1 MITDVF
7 SESLAKLKRWYM
19 IYECNLSQSPWEEHA
34 VVSLS
39 FTATES
45 NWKSAIR
52 LKLYS
57 FNLLVQ
63 VYVADGPSNEL
74 VRKDQVWLK
83 IEHFPTRISITFQE
97 KQFSLWKS
105 LSRKKGRDSEHP
117 RTARHSRR
125 HCGAGVT
132 PAASAF
138 TSPGTRTHTLGHPTT
153 NAAPGP
159 WCIWGCRKDG
169 DIGQGS
175 FLNHHSL
182 DESQQTSMLEFAL
195 YSFRKSRAIGK
206 FCSTWQI

>member
-125 HCGAGVT
+125 HCGAGVS
-132 PAASAF
+132 PAAQPQP
-138 TSPGTRTHTLGHPTT
+138 SPPL
-153 NAAPGP
+153 
-159 WCIWGCRKDG
+159 
-169 DIGQGS
+169 GQGLTPWDIQPPMQHQVPGAS
-175 FLNHHSL
+175 GAAERMGTLDKDLSWTTTAWMSL
-182 DESQQTSMLEFAL
+182 SKLH
-195 YSFRKSRAIGK
+195 
-206 FCSTWQI
+206 C